1 MNPEIIKDYFTK
13 RLNRIIID
21 FLLRENRFASAKAYI
36 EETGLK
42 VSSKYSSLRYQ
53 NLTALQIGFL

>member
-21 FLLRENRFASAKAYI
+21 FLLRENRFASARAYI
-36 EETGLK
+36 DETGLK
-42 VSSKYSSLRYQ
+42 VSV
-53 NLTALQIGFL
+53 